1 MTETKSFREIIDSCL
16 KSNQVQL
23 PVFSKI
29 ALKIQTETNKP
40 EPDIHTIEKLIETDT
55 ALTSQ
60 LIKMANTA
68 FFMGLAKVATVKD
81 AIVRLGTRQVS
92 ALVIL
97 VTQKNNYRSEDA
109 FIQKYMTHL
118 WRHSVGT
125 AIGAKWLSNRCGY
138 PQLKDQAFVA
148 GLLHDVGKLFL
159 LTVVEAVRNDPKLGF
174 KPSKTFLNEVLD
186 NLHTEQGHMLLEQ
199 WHLPETYCLVARDHH
214 QDVIDTSHMMV
225 LLVQMADITC
235 NKMGIGLH
243 EPTDLILAA
252 TPTAQALTMSELDLA
267 ELEIALEDASILAT

>member
-1 MTETKSFREIIDSCL
+1 MTQTKSFREIIDTCL

-29 ALKIQTETNKP
+29 ALKIQEETLKA
-40 EPDIHTIEKLIETDT
+40 EPDIAVIEKLIETDT

-68 FFMGLAKVATVKD
+68 FFMGLTKVATVKD

-97 VTQKNNYRSEDA
+97 VTQKSNYQSQDA
-109 FIQKYMTHL
+109 FIQKYMAQL

-125 AIGAKWLSNRCGY
+125 ALGAGWLSTRCGY

-159 LTVVEAVRNDPKLGF
+159 LSVVETIRNDPKLNF
-174 KPSKTFLNEVLD
+174 KPSETFMNEVMI
-186 NLHTEQGHMLLEQ
+186 NLHSEQGHMLLEQ
-199 WHLPETYCLVARDHH
+199 WHLPEVYCVVARDHH
-214 QDVIDTSHMMV
+214 REVMDNSHMML

-235 NKMGIGLH
+235 NKMGIGMT
-243 EPTDLILAA
+243 EPADLILAA
-252 TPTAQALTMSELDLA
+252 TPTAQTLTLSELDLA
-267 ELEIALEDASILAT
+267 ELEIALEDASLLAE

>member
-1 MTETKSFREIIDSCL
+1 MAEMRSFREIIDSCL

-29 ALKIQTETNKP
+29 AMQIQAETSKD
-40 EPDIHTIEKLIETDT
+40 EPDINAIEELIVTDT

-68 FFMGLAKVATVKD
+68 FFMGLTKVATVKD

-92 ALVIL
+92 ALVIML
-97 VTQKNNYRSEDA
+97 TQKSNYRSEDA
-109 FIQKYMTHL
+109 FIQKYMTRL

-125 AIGAKWLSNRCGY
+125 AIGAGWLSTRCGY

-159 LTVVEAVRNDPKLGF
+159 LTVVDATRNDPKLNF
-174 KPSKTFLNEVLD
+174 KPSETFLNEILD
-186 NLHTEQGHMLLEQ
+186 NLHTEQGHILLEQ
-199 WHLPETYCLVARDHH
+199 WHLPETYSIVARDHH
-214 QDVIDTSHMMV
+214 QDLADTAHMMV

-243 EPTDLILAA
+243 DPTDLILAA

-267 ELEIALEDASILAT
+267 ELEIALEDASILAG

>member
-1 MTETKSFREIIDSCL
+1 MSPTKSFKEIIDSCL

-29 ALKIQTETNKP
+29 ALKIQEEINKA
-40 EPDIHTIEKLIETDT
+40 EPNIATIEKLIVTDT

-68 FFMGLAKVATVKD
+68 FFMGLAKVATVRD

-97 VTQKNNYRSEDA
+97 VTQKSNYRSEDA
-109 FIQKYMTHL
+109 FIQKYMTRL

-125 AIGAKWLSNRCGY
+125 ALGASWLSTRCGY

-159 LTVVEAVRNDPKLGF
+159 LTVVESIRNDPKLNF
-174 KPSKTFLNEVLD
+174 KPSETFLDEVMV
-186 NLHTEQGHMLLEQ
+186 NLHAEQGHMLLEQ
-199 WHLPETYCLVARDHH
+199 WHLPEIYCIVARDHH
-214 QDVIDTSHMMV
+214 QDVIDTSHMIL

-243 EPTDLILAA
+243 EPSDLILAA

-267 ELEIALEDASILAT
+267 ELEIALEDASILAA

>member
-1 MTETKSFREIIDSCL
+1 MPPTKSFKEIIDSCL

-29 ALKIQTETNKP
+29 ALKIQAETNKA
-40 EPDIHTIEKLIETDT
+40 EPNIAAIEKLIETDT

-68 FFMGLAKVATVKD
+68 FFMGLTKVSTVRD

-109 FIQKYMTHL
+109 FIQKYMTQL

-125 AIGAKWLSNRCGY
+125 ALGASWLCTRCGY

-159 LTVVEAVRNDPKLGF
+159 LTVVESIRNDPKLNF
-174 KPSKTFLNEVLD
+174 KPSDTFMNEVMV
-186 NLHTEQGHMLLEQ
+186 NLHAEQGHMLLEQ
-199 WHLPETYCLVARDHH
+199 WHLPEIYCIVARDHH
-214 QDVIDTSHMMV
+214 REAIDTSHMML
-225 LLVQMADITC
+225 LLVQMANITC

-267 ELEIALEDASILAT
+267 ELEIALEDASILAV

>member
-1 MTETKSFREIIDSCL
+1 MPQTKSFREIIDSCL

-29 ALKIQTETNKP
+29 ALKIQEETNKA
-40 EPDIHTIEKLIETDT
+40 EPDNNAIEKLIETDT

-68 FFMGLAKVATVKD
+68 FFMGLAKVATVRD
-81 AIVRLGTRQVS
+81 AIVRLGTTQVKN
-92 ALVIL
+92 LVIL
-97 VTQKNNYRSEDA
+97 VTQKSNYQSKDA
-109 FIQKYMTHL
+109 FIQKYMTRL

-125 AIGAKWLSNRCGY
+125 AIGASWLSSRCGY

-159 LTVVEAVRNDPKLGF
+159 LTVVETLRNDPKLSLM
-174 KPSKTFLNEVLD
+174 PSETFLKEILD
-186 NLHTEQGHMLLEQ
+186 NLHAEQGHMLLEQ
-199 WHLPETYCLVARDHH
+199 WHLPETYSIVARDHH
-214 QDVIDTSHMMV
+214 QDLMDTPHTMV
-225 LLVQMADITC
+225 LLVQLADITC

-267 ELEIALEDASILAT
+267 ELEIALEDASILAI

>member
-1 MTETKSFREIIDSCL
+1 MAEMKSFREIIDSCL
-16 KSNQVQL
+16 KSNHVQL

-29 ALKIQTETNKP
+29 AMQIQAETSKD
-40 EPDIHTIEKLIETDT
+40 EPDINAIEELIVTDT

-68 FFMGLAKVATVKD
+68 FFMGLTKVATVKD

-92 ALVIL
+92 TLVIML
-97 VTQKNNYRSEDA
+97 TQKSNYRSEDA
-109 FIQKYMTHL
+109 FIQKYMTRL

-125 AIGAKWLSNRCGY
+125 AIGAGWLSTRCGY

-159 LTVVEAVRNDPKLGF
+159 LTVVDATQNDPKLNF
-174 KPSKTFLNEVLD
+174 KPSETFLNEILD

-199 WHLPETYCLVARDHH
+199 WHLPETYSIVARDHH
-214 QDVIDTSHMMV
+214 QDLADTAHMMV

-243 EPTDLILAA
+243 DPTDLILAA
-252 TPTAQALTMSELDLA
+252 TPAAQALTMSELDLA
-267 ELEIALEDASILAT
+267 ELEIALEDASILAG